1 MENKEICKKISSML
15 SLYIDNRTTLEE
27 KIYIENHLENCPVC
41 YKKYIYLKSLI
52 KDLKNSYKQVLEL
65 TKRKEKLKLFNIREH
80 ENFMQN
86 ISPYV
91 DNELSP
97 NECLEFRKYLVK
109 SKNAQNELKKLCNT
123 EIKMRIG
130 INTGFA
136 VVGNMGSSK
145 RFDYTM
151 LGDSVNLAS
160 RLEGINKQFGL
171 YTLCSEETKLQA
183 EKFGSK
189 LKFIEIAKVQ
199 VVGKTQA
206 VTVFTAMQNET
217 FEENK
222 IFWQKFE
229 SARNLFYQ
237 GEIEQAQ
244 IHFDKIS
251 NELPV
256 ANKYFEKC
264 KNTQLPIQSN
274 LKGIWIATEK

>member
-109 SKNAQNELKKLCNT
+109 SKNAQNELKKLYNIQKIMQT
-123 EIKMRIG
+123 SF
-130 INTGFA
+130 INTKKKNNTDFSKKTIHHLQQEKPS
-136 VVGNMGSSK
+136 NYIFKLEHIFSK
-145 RFDYTM
+145 RY
-151 LGDSVNLAS
+151 
-160 RLEGINKQFGL
+160 
-171 YTLCSEETKLQA
+171 
-183 EKFGSK
+183 
-189 LKFIEIAKVQ
+189 AKVAILL
-199 VVGKTQA
+199 GLCFIA
-206 VTVFTAMQNET
+206 G
-217 FEENK
+217 
-222 IFWQKFE
+222 
-229 SARNLFYQ
+229 Y
-237 GEIEQAQ
+237 EIEEFYRYLNDKKPFSTQQ
-244 IHFDKIS
+244 IIKIPQKT
-251 NELPV
+251 NIKKQTNIP
-256 ANKYFEKC
+256 
-264 KNTQLPIQSN
+264 
-274 LKGIWIATEK
+274 